1 MLKSMQKVQERLME
15 APWPGVVMW
24 RLGQQSNNSSQT
36 SPDPSTTAGLQQG
49 EPGQDVKSPGF
60 CLTRILS
67 MISSLLDSNWKDWRI
82 ALAMDVINPALL
94 YGKMEEVEVEVEV
107 EGVRCC
113 LLFTI
118 LLTLGLGLHPLSK
131 LLPGYFLANLVFRS
145 WLLLCQDMR
154 EASNTKG
161 LIRKYIFLSFTVLER
176 GGVGS
181 YT

>member
-1 MLKSMQKVQERLME
+1 
-15 APWPGVVMW
+15 
-24 RLGQQSNNSSQT
+24 
-36 SPDPSTTAGLQQG
+36 
-49 EPGQDVKSPGF
+49 
-60 CLTRILS
+60 
-67 MISSLLDSNWKDWRI
+67 
-82 ALAMDVINPALL
+82 MDVINPALL
-94 YGKMEEVEVEVEV
+94 HGKMEVVEAGVEVEV

-161 LIRKYIFLSFTVLER
+161 FT
-176 GGVGS
+176 
-181 YT
+181 

>member
-1 MLKSMQKVQERLME
+1 
-15 APWPGVVMW
+15 
-24 RLGQQSNNSSQT
+24 
-36 SPDPSTTAGLQQG
+36 
-49 EPGQDVKSPGF
+49 
-60 CLTRILS
+60 
-67 MISSLLDSNWKDWRI
+67 
-82 ALAMDVINPALL
+82 MDVINPALL

-161 LIRKYIFLSFTVLER
+161 LVRKYNFFVI
-176 GGVGS
+176 
-181 YT
+181 YHI